1 MQNMDYIFQLHLQT
15 RKNIRLL
22 TDSLTAEQLLI
33 IPGGFNNNL
42 LWNMGHVIVIQ
53 QLLCYRA
60 GGLNVNFNE
69 ELIPMFKKD
78 SSPRDWKFIP
88 DINMIRDKLIC
99 TSEQFY
105 MDYQNNK
112 FDLDTPYNTRIKM
125 VYGNTIAST
134 RDAIIFNNHHEAMH
148 LGIIMELLKFA

>member
-1 MQNMDYIFQLHLQT
+1 MQNMDYIFQLHIQT

-22 TDSLTAEQLLI
+22 TDSLTTEQLLT
-33 IPGGFNNNL
+33 IPDRFNNNL

-60 GGLNVNFNE
+60 AGLTVNFSE
-69 ELIPMFKKD
+69 ELIPMLKKD
-78 SSPRDWKFIP
+78 SSPRTWKFIP
-88 DINMIRDKLIC
+88 DINMVREKLIS

-105 MDYQNNK
+105 TDYRDNK
-112 FDLDTPYNTRIKM
+112 FDLDTPYKTRIKM
-125 VYGNTIAST
+125 LYGNTIAST

-148 LGIIMELLKFA
+148 LGIIMELLKFI